1 MSLIPLVPSEL
12 PPPSPSGW
20 DVSRVTM
27 SFPSWHLL
35 WFWPPYLQRI
45 EAPIKEG
52 GDLQPPLGSLP
63 KEKAPEIQRLQE
75 EWQSQKA
82 RLQAQVEGWPWW
94 GCTSCW
100 VRPCLSLILA
110 DNLGNAWGARFLSKP
125 GRAVQ
130 VQGKVGFLVLF
141 IYSFNTCYE
150 PGTLLGLIYLT

>member
-94 GCTSCW
+94 GCTLMLSETLPLPYSCRQPW
-100 VRPCLSLILA
+100 KCMRGSILVQA
-110 DNLGNAWGARFLSKP
+110 GEGSPGPGQGGLLGS
-125 GRAVQ
+125 VH
-130 VQGKVGFLVLF
+130 LF
-141 IYSFNTCYE
+141 I
-150 PGTLLGLIYLT
+150 